1 MDDIQ
6 ILVVHSRG
14 VYNMAMIWWH
24 TVPIFHCSV
33 IMHSF
38 FFMIQILA
46 KASSYVHFKT
56 FIRFALRVSRTKGY
70 SFKFGA
76 SFVELAVNGEN

>member
-14 VYNMAMIWWH
+14 VYNFMGLIRWIAL
-24 TVPIFHCSV
+24 FHCSV

-38 FFMIQILA
+38 QKLFQILA
-46 KASSYVHFKT
+46 NFSSYVHFKT
-56 FIRFALRVSRTKGY
+56 FIGFALRVSRTKGY
-70 SFKFGA
+70 
-76 SFVELAVNGEN
+76 